1 MIKKLILGIAVR
13 INAITAIVAIALI
26 GSGVA
31 FYSGRAALITVGAI
45 LLLDSYV
52 DKFKRVDK

>member
-26 GSGVA
+26 GYGTA
-31 FYSGRAALITVGAI
+31 LYSGRAALITVGAI